1 MGDVTWVDA
10 GKRFSVEGTVSR
22 AKNLMDK
29 LKVMAEG
36 VKGRT
41 RAVIDKIIQKI
52 ALLVSSLR
60 EWVPKA
66 GERAGELK
74 DAVISKA
81 NRSAHE
87 LQQSTLEYSSVLKEG
102 AKRVAYDCREGV
114 EKLTQRFKT

>member
-29 LKVMAEG
+29 LKVMAADI
-36 VKGRT
+36 KGRT
-41 RAVIDKIIQKI
+41 RDVIDKIIQKI

-66 GERAGELK
+66 GELK
-74 DAVISKA
+74 DAAISKA
-81 NRSAHE
+81 NRSAQE
-87 LQQSTLEYSSVLKEG
+87 LQQSTLEYSSALKEG